1 MASLLACLLLLPVF
15 DQADSLTVHHDGH
28 YLEIRGSNIP
38 GGPIRLN
45 YLEAYCRAGS
55 TDADWVKHTVIS
67 HTCKRLAPP
76 NDAKVIRLRDTLV
89 DGLEVDHTITAHSDY
104 VAFELL
110 AKNPTTNRSE
120 AHWAQPCVRLG
131 PFTGY
136 GGDFKG
142 NLDDYLP
149 KCFLFFEGKLTR
161 MPTDNWNKKAR
172 YTPGQVWV
180 PKGVP
185 RDDANPRPLSDRVPS
200 SGLIGCFSANEKQ
213 VLAMAWE
220 PYQELFQGVARC
232 LHSDFRLGG
241 LEPGTVRKI
250 KGRIYIVPN
259 DIPALLKRYQAD
271 FPEHA
276 P

>member
-15 DQADSLTVHHDGH
+15 DQSESLTVHHDGH
-28 YLEIRGSNIP
+28 YLEIRGSKIP
-38 GGPIRLN
+38 GGPIRIN

-89 DGLEVDHTITAHSDY
+89 DGLEVDHAITAHSDY

-120 AHWAQPCVRLG
+120 AHWAQPCVRVG

-149 KCFLFFEGKLTR
+149 
-161 MPTDNWNKKAR
+161 
-172 YTPGQVWV
+172 
-180 PKGVP
+180 
-185 RDDANPRPLSDRVPS
+185 
-200 SGLIGCFSANEKQ
+200 
-213 VLAMAWE
+213 
-220 PYQELFQGVARC
+220 
-232 LHSDFRLGG
+232 
-241 LEPGTVRKI
+241 
-250 KGRIYIVPN
+250 
-259 DIPALLKRYQAD
+259 
-271 FPEHA
+271 
-276 P
+276 